1 MPYDSKVDRF
11 GSSAASRQSPAL
23 DAVKLTAAML
33 SDTTDLTTYAKALR
47 VWNGSASAV
56 TAMATPLA
64 ATSDLAAAAVPIT
77 VPAGAAGYEAIAV
90 RRIWATG
97 STGLAAALAAGTV
110 EVLLLTA

>member
-1 MPYDSKVDRF
+1 MPYDAKTDRF

-33 SDTTDLTTYAKALR
+33 SDTTDLATYAKALR
-47 VWNGSASAV
+47 VWNGSSSTLTV
-56 TAMATPLA
+56 LATPLA
-64 ATSDLAAAAVPIT
+64 AASDLAAAAVPIT
-77 VPAGAAGYEAIAV
+77 VPVGVVTYEAIGV

-97 STGLAAALAAGTV
+97 STGLAAALAAGTA